1 MNKKILVWAGA
12 GIISFGGTFGATWIL
27 RGPAPAAAT
36 EAVENETKAEEQ
48 TAKAEDKVPE
58 LKITENPGEEMAR
71 GMTEKQ
77 MQGLIFD
84 IREKMKEYKFKER
97 QLTEQEERIRVARE
111 GLQEDLTRLS
121 QLQAQLTLVYEK
133 IRKQE
138 SSLQAKQLDITQTE
152 KANMTKLAATYDKM
166 DAAQAS
172 KVLISMAANQQ
183 LPDAVKI
190 LYYMSER
197 TSAKVIGEIATTKP
211 DVAGVLSLELKRIRE
226 APDKPVEAAISMA
239 TPVPAAPAAP
249 VASKTEPQATK

>member
-1 MNKKILVWAGA
+1 MNKKIIIMAGV
-12 GIISFGGTFGATWIL
+12 GLISFGGTFGVTKML
-27 RGPAPAAAT
+27 KGPAPAAAT
-36 EAVENETKAEEQ
+36 ETPDTETPPEA
-48 TAKAEDKVPE
+48 TAQAKEDMVPE

-84 IREKMKEYKFKER
+84 VREKQKEYKSKDK
-97 QLTEQEERIRVARE
+97 QLAEQEERIRVARE
-111 GLQEDLTRLS
+111 GLQEDITRLS

-138 SSLQAKQLDITQTE
+138 ASLQAKQLDITETE
-152 KANMTKLAATYDKM
+152 KANMQKLAQTYDKM

-172 KVLISMAANQQ
+172 KVFISMATNQQ

-197 TSAKVIGEIATTKP
+197 TSAKVLGEIASTKP
-211 DVAGVLSLELKRIRE
+211 DVASVMSLELKRVR
-226 APDKPVEAAISMA
+226 DTSDA
-239 TPVPAAPAAP
+239 TPASGAKAA
-249 VASKTEPQATK
+249 KG

>member
-1 MNKKILVWAGA
+1 MNKKILIMAGV
-12 GIISFGGTFGATWIL
+12 GLISFGGTFGVTWML
-27 RGPAPAAAT
+27 KGPVPAAAT
-36 EAVENETKAEEQ
+36 ETHETETPTEP
-48 TAKAEDKVPE
+48 TAQSPEDKVPE

-111 GLQEDLTRLS
+111 GLQEDITRLN

-138 SSLQAKQLDITQTE
+138 SSLQARQLDISQTE
-152 KANMTKLAATYDKM
+152 KANMQKLAQTYDKM
-166 DAAQAS
+166 DSAQAS

-183 LPDAVKI
+183 LADAVKI

-211 DVAGVLSLELKRIRE
+211 DVASVLSLELKRVRE
-226 APDKPVEAAISMA
+226 APETTAAA
-239 TPVPAAPAAP
+239 GTR
-249 VASKTEPQATK
+249 QTKG